1 MSLRT
6 WRFWIFYEGNKTFS
20 HTLEELRTRI
30 SAGKSV
36 GSEKDQ
42 FREKLVQKS
51 AEMITVSLSV
61 INGMQR

>member
-1 MSLRT
+1 MLLRM
-6 WRFWIFYEGNKTFS
+6 WRFWLFCDDNKTFS
-20 HTLEELRTRI
+20 HALEELRTRI

-36 GSEKDQ
+36 GFEKDW

-51 AEMITVSLSV
+51 AEMITVSLSL